1 MIKVRSRRRTVP
13 QAYSY
18 QQQGLQSLL
27 ASSLSIALYTRCPEG
42 NADGVELSGNGYSR
56 QSITLATILNLCASE
71 PERHRVD
78 RQRHVGTA

>member
-1 MIKVRSRRRTVP
+1 MP

-42 NADGVELSGNGYSR
+42 NAAGVELSGNGYSR
-56 QSITLATILNLCASE
+56 PSITLATILNLCASNQSDI
-71 PERHRVD
+71 VWTASGAW
-78 RQRHVGTA
+78 GTAYYFAICVGAK